1 MSSSPLNT
9 QLVRHRHL
17 RDALLERYPEID
29 DETLRD
35 TLEGLTDFSDMI
47 AVMIRSAIEDAAMAK
62 GLKGLLEE
70 LRGRLERLE
79 RRADKKRELAQE
91 AMEQGGYEKLTQP
104 DFTASLRQNR
114 ASLTIVDEAEIPEDF
129 WLPQPPKL
137 SRTLLRDELERG
149 VSVPGA
155 LLGNAARS
163 LSVRIR

>member
-9 QLVRHRHL
+9 QIVRHQQL
-17 RDALLERYPEID
+17 RSALLERYPDID

-62 GLKGLLEE
+62 GLKGLLDE
-70 LRGRLERLE
+70 LRERLARLD
-79 RRADKKRELAQE
+79 RRAEQKRALAHD
-91 AMEQGGYEKLTQP
+91 AMDQAGYEKLTQP

-114 ASLTIVDEAEIPEDF
+114 PSLTIVDEAVIPEDY

-137 SRTLLRDELERG
+137 SRTRLRDDLERG
-149 VSVPGA
+149 LTVPGA
-155 LLGNAARS
+155 VLGNASRS
-163 LSVRIR
+163 LTVRMR

>member
-1 MSSSPLNT
+1 MR
-9 QLVRHRHL
+9 QLATSISRLALL

-114 ASLTIVDEAEIPEDF
+114 PTLTIIDEAAIPEDF

-137 SRTLLRDELERG
+137 SRTELRDALERG
-149 VSVPGA
+149 VAVPGA
-155 LLGNAARS
+155 LLGNATRS